1 MALTWAWA
9 ASFRAAPSIA
19 EPITIIL
26 STAFMTFWGSAPG
39 MGFRKRS
46 DVQSTSL
53 MNGYA
58 AAESL
63 PAAAPIEPPDTD
75 DAGVAGV
82 IGFAFTTP
90 AKSTKAAYAA
100 LASASF
106 TVDIK
111 YAGTLESTR
120 ADTELYTSIVFDS
133 GTDAIMRPIAALIA
147 VNWASEQTPLAGKPP
162 IAAWW
167 ASAPA
172 LSNFVSM
179 AAPMSIILPTA
190 FAQATAS
197 FEPGLVE

>member
-1 MALTWAWA
+1 
-9 ASFRAAPSIA
+9 
-19 EPITIIL
+19 
-26 STAFMTFWGSAPG
+26 
-39 MGFRKRS
+39 
-46 DVQSTSL
+46 

-75 DAGVAGV
+75 DAGVEGV
-82 IGFAFTTP
+82 IGFALTAP
-90 AKSTKAAYAA
+90 AKSTNAAYAA
-100 LASASF
+100 FASASF

-120 ADTELYTSIVFDS
+120 AETLLYTSIVFDS

-179 AAPMSIILPTA
+179 AAPMSIILPMA

-197 FEPGLVE
+197 LIKGYAAAESLPAAAPIEPPDTDDA